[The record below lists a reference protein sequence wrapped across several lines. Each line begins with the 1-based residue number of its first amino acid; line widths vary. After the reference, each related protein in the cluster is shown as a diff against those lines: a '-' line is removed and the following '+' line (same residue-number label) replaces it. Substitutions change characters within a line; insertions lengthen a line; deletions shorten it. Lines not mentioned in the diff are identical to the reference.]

1 MRIALALLLLASPC
15 YAVEKLETDGV
26 ARATIISQ
34 DNAEITP
41 ESGTVVISANGEI
54 ENIIF

>member
-1 MRIALALLLLASPC
+1 MRVIALILLLANNC
-15 YAVEKLETDGV
+15 YAIEKLEAEGV

-41 ESGTVVISANGEI
+41 ESGTVVLSANGEI